1 MVAQGPAGL
10 PGFSGPQGP
19 PGLPGP
25 EGPPGEK
32 GVAGGEGP
40 KGERGQAG
48 PPGVPCRSCGP
59 PRDMPWNFHTE
70 DSRCSFMIFFL
81 EEVQW
86 CFSLIVSVNLINSRL
101 FIRVSPDTCSFA
113 GYSSHL
119 IRKIY
124 LFILDYLYVYR
135 LICSVAGYSSH
146 LIRKIYLETL
156 TDIYNRMVEYG

>member
-1 MVAQGPAGL
+1 VPDVPDQKDVRIALCQSVHLPQRRTGLDSRPGHVSLGSSIVEDPCSSLSIPLFYLFTRGLQGPAGL

-48 PPGVPCRSCGP
+48 PPGVPCRSGGP

-70 DSRCSFMIFFL
+70 DSRCPFMIFFP
-81 EEVQW
+81 EE
-86 CFSLIVSVNLINSRL
+86 IVE
-101 FIRVSPDTCSFA
+101 
-113 GYSSHL
+113 
-119 IRKIY
+119 K
-124 LFILDYLYVYR
+124 
-135 LICSVAGYSSH
+135 
-146 LIRKIYLETL
+146 
-156 TDIYNRMVEYG
+156 

>member
-48 PPGVPCRSCGP
+48 PPGVPCRSGGP

-70 DSRCSFMIFFL
+70 DSRWGGHVNGFFYVRIIRKWP
-81 EEVQW
+81 EVQKYAQLRVIT
-86 CFSLIVSVNLINSRL
+86 CNTSLITRNYEGSLTTLIPGVRL
-101 FIRVSPDTCSFA
+101 
-113 GYSSHL
+113 
-119 IRKIY
+119 
-124 LFILDYLYVYR
+124 
-135 LICSVAGYSSH
+135 
-146 LIRKIYLETL
+146 
-156 TDIYNRMVEYG
+156 